1 MNKEFVEILWYV
13 NYLGL
18 DNGRWGFVSDID
30 TKAYFG
36 TDFKTSLIGTWL
48 YIMLPSDSD
57 SEIEHLKNI
66 MTPNYIVNSEV
77 LDSYVLLYDTLVED

>member
-1 MNKEFVEILWYV
+1 MNKEFIEILWYV

-18 DNGRWGFVSDID
+18 DNGCWGFVSDID
-30 TKAYFG
+30 TKSYFG